1 MRRDVCRCK
10 QWIALNRGQRPSL
23 PVLQVSVLGSSAL
36 TAAVSG
42 SPAESRSSVGCIESL
57 VVRCVTPVPPV
68 RHTED
73 KQRPRRIHC
82 TAASES
88 VCSCTYCTRVT
99 PFFSL

>member
-23 PVLQVSVLGSSAL
+23 LVLRVSAL
-36 TAAVSG
+36 GTSEPRP
-42 SPAESRSSVGCIESL
+42 SFFF
-57 VVRCVTPVPPV
+57 RCVTPV

-73 KQRPRRIHC
+73 KQRARRVLHC

-88 VCSCTYCTRVT
+88 VCSCTYCIRLVLLSSHFDSYS
-99 PFFSL
+99 FFSNTYHKHTRTC